1 MQGGARPDGK
11 LMFKRISRY
20 LDKFLHKLKL
30 KPLTL
35 AEKCRLQFGAA
46 VLFSL
51 TVALLI
57 PYFWMGK
64 LTEKIA
70 LDAGRAVADT
80 AYEKHFRIQSETDK
94 GLVMLDEMGRERKP
108 DNRASQWIRLDAN
121 NKKATANLSEK
132 QQEVVEKLVS
142 DDNRDDFAWI
152 DRSKPFASNNYIRI
166 VRAGDS
172 CIFCHKAQ
180 GAAAPFNKGRAVG
193 ALVVRTPAQQLE
205 KTILMN
211 RLWISS
217 AGLLAAIGA
226 MVAFYI
232 IAQRVILSPIRQLRA
247 LVSNISEGNLDAR
260 SAIKTGDEYEKLSD
274 AFNAMLDGLQE
285 SQEKLRQANKQLD
298 AKIAQ
303 LSDRNI
309 ELFKA
314 NKLKSEFLANMSHEF
329 RTPLNAILGFAQL
342 LREKPAGDIEKSRRY
357 ADNISTSGRA
367 LLNMINDLLDLAKA
381 EAGKME
387 MRIEK
392 TSIQQLCQSIVG
404 FFAPL
409 TEQKNIEIHLY
420 VATDIPLIQTDYGKV
435 QQILYNLLSN
445 AVKFTPEN
453 GSVNITAG
461 MLDDLTVRISITDT
475 GPGIEDA
482 NHGKIFEKFRQI
494 DGSITR
500 QGSGTGLG
508 LAICKELAGLLSGS
522 ISLKSEPGKGS
533 TFSLDI
539 PINLPTESDSEQLDE

>member
-1 MQGGARPDGK
+1 
-11 LMFKRISRY
+11 MFRKAGRY
-20 LDKFLHKLKL
+20 LDKLLRRLRL

-51 TVALLI
+51 TLALLI

-80 AYEKHFRIQSETDK
+80 AFELHFQIQADPDK
-94 GLVMLDEMGRERKP
+94 GLAMLDDMGRERKSA
-108 DNRASQWIRLDAN
+108 NRMNRWIRLDGDD
-121 NKKATANLSEK
+121 KDATAGLTK
-132 QQEVVEKLVS
+132 RQQDVIKDLTG
-142 DDNRDDFAWI
+142 DQPRDDFAWI
-152 DRSKPFASNNYIRI
+152 DDSVAGNNYIRI
-166 VRAGDS
+166 VRATDS
-172 CIFCHKAQ
+172 CIFCHKPQ
-180 GAAAPFNKGRAVG
+180 GSAAAFNKGKVVG
-193 ALVVRTPAQQLE
+193 ALIVKMPARQLA

-211 RLWISS
+211 RLWTIS

-232 IAQRVILSPIRQLRA
+232 ITQRVILSPIRQLRA
-247 LVSNISEGNLDAR
+247 LVNNVAEGNLDAR
-260 SAIKTGDEYEKLSD
+260 SVIKTGDEYERLSE
-274 AFNAMLDGLQE
+274 AFNNMLDGLQD

-309 ELFKA
+309 QLFKA

-342 LREKPAGDIEKSRRY
+342 LREKPGEDLEKSKRY
-357 ADNISTSGRA
+357 ADNIITSGRS

-387 MRIEK
+387 LRVEK
-392 TSIQQLCQSIVG
+392 TSIGQLCESLVT
-404 FFAPL
+404 FFGPL
-409 TEQKNIEIHLY
+409 TEQKNITLDLD
-420 VATDIPLIQTDYGKV
+420 VADDIPLVQTDYGKV

-445 AVKFTPEN
+445 ATKFTPQD
-453 GSVNITAG
+453 GRVGIAAG
-461 MLDDLTVRISITDT
+461 MLDDVTVRISVSDT
-475 GPGIEDA
+475 GPGIAEDSRQ
-482 NHGKIFEKFRQI
+482 KIFEKFRQV

-500 QGSGTGLG
+500 PGTGTGLG
-508 LAICKELAGLLSGS
+508 LAICKELADLLAGT
-522 ISLKSEPGKGS
+522 ISLESSEGDGT

-539 PINLPTESDSEQLDE
+539 PVNLPTKPAEAESASPAK

>member
-1 MQGGARPDGK
+1 MLR
-11 LMFKRISRY
+11 
-20 LDKFLHKLKL
+20 L

-57 PYFWMGK
+57 PYFWMSK

-70 LDAGRAVADT
+70 LDAGRAVSDT
-80 AYEKHFRIQSETDK
+80 AFEKHFRIQADSDK
-94 GLVMLDEMGRERKP
+94 GLARLDESGRERKP
-108 DNRASQWIRLDAN
+108 ENRASQWIRLDGNA
-121 NKKATANLSEK
+121 KKVTAGLSEI
-132 QQEVVEKLVS
+132 QQEVLARLIL
-142 DDNRDDFAWI
+142 DDHRDDFAWI
-152 DRSKPFASNNYIRI
+152 DRSKPFATNNYISI
-166 VRAGDS
+166 VRATDS
-172 CIFCHKAQ
+172 CISCHKSQ
-180 GAAAPFNKGRAVG
+180 GAAAAFNKGAPVG
-193 ALVVRTPAQQLE
+193 ALIVQTPARQLE

-232 IAQRVILSPIRQLRA
+232 IAQRVILRPIRQLRA
-247 LVSNISEGNLDAR
+247 LVGNISEGNLDAR
-260 SAIKTGDEYEKLSD
+260 SAIKSGDEYENLSD
-274 AFNAMLDGLQE
+274 AFNNMLDGLQE
-285 SQEKLRQANKQLD
+285 SQEKLRLANKQLD
-298 AKIAQ
+298 AKIGQ

-342 LREKPAGDIEKSRRY
+342 LREKPADDVEKSKRY
-357 ADNISTSGRA
+357 AENISTSGRA

-409 TEQKNIEIHLY
+409 TAQKSIEIHLY
-420 VATDIPLIQTDYGKV
+420 IATDIPLVQTDYGKV

-445 AVKFTPEN
+445 AVKFTPEK
-453 GSVNITAG
+453 GKVNITAG
-461 MLDDLTVRISITDT
+461 MLDDLTVRISIADS
-475 GPGIEDA
+475 GPGIEKQ
-482 NHGKIFEKFRQI
+482 NQEKIFEKFRQI

-500 QGSGTGLG
+500 KGSGTGLG
-508 LAICKELAGLLSGS
+508 LAICRELANLLAGS
-522 ISLKSEPGKGS
+522 ISLESEPGKGS

-539 PINLPTESDSEQLDE
+539 PVNLKT

>member
-1 MQGGARPDGK
+1 MLLRR
-11 LMFKRISRY
+11 LR
-20 LDKFLHKLKL
+20 L

-51 TVALLI
+51 TLALLI

-80 AYEKHFRIQSETDK
+80 AFEKHFQIQADPDK
-94 GLVMLDEMGRERKP
+94 GLAMLDDMGRERKSE
-108 DNRASQWIRLDAN
+108 NRMNRWIRLDGDD
-121 NKKATANLSEK
+121 KDATAGLTK
-132 QQEVVEKLVS
+132 RQQDVIKELGG
-142 DDNRDDFAWI
+142 DQQRDDFAWVHR
-152 DRSKPFASNNYIRI
+152 DNSVACNNYIRI
-166 VRAGDS
+166 VRATDS
-172 CIFCHKAQ
+172 CIFCHKPQ
-180 GAAAPFNKGRAVG
+180 GPAAAFNKGKVVG
-193 ALVVRTPAQQLE
+193 ALIVQMPARQLA

-211 RLWISS
+211 RLWTIS

-232 IAQRVILSPIRQLRA
+232 ITQRVILRPIRQLRA
-247 LVSNISEGNLDAR
+247 LVNNVAEGNLDAR
-260 SAIKTGDEYEKLSD
+260 SVIKTGDEYERLSE
-274 AFNAMLDGLQE
+274 AFNNMLDGLQD

-309 ELFKA
+309 QLFKA

-342 LREKPAGDIEKSRRY
+342 LREKPGEDLEKSKRY
-357 ADNISTSGRA
+357 ADNIITSGRS

-387 MRIEK
+387 LRVEK
-392 TSIQQLCQSIVG
+392 TSIAQLCESLVT
-404 FFAPL
+404 FFSPL
-409 TEQKNIEIHLY
+409 TEQKNITLDLD
-420 VATDIPLIQTDYGKV
+420 VADDIPLVQTDYGKV

-445 AVKFTPEN
+445 AIKFTPQD
-453 GSVNITAG
+453 GRVAIAAG
-461 MLDDLTVRISITDT
+461 MLDDVTVRISVSDT
-475 GPGIEDA
+475 GPGIAEDSRQ
-482 NHGKIFEKFRQI
+482 KIFEKFRQV

-500 QGSGTGLG
+500 PGAGTGLG
-508 LAICKELAGLLSGS
+508 LAICKELADLLAGT
-522 ISLKSEPGKGS
+522 ISLESRQGHGT

-539 PINLPTESDSEQLDE
+539 PVNLPTKPAKVQSASPAQ

>member
-1 MQGGARPDGK
+1 
-11 LMFKRISRY
+11 MFRKVGRY
-20 LDKFLHKLKL
+20 LDVLLRRLRL

-51 TVALLI
+51 TLALLI

-80 AYEKHFRIQSETDK
+80 AFEKHFQIQADPDK
-94 GLVMLDEMGRERKP
+94 GLAMLDNMGGERAA
-108 DNRASQWIRLDAN
+108 DNRMNRWIRLDDGEKN
-121 NKKATANLSEK
+121 ATADLTDTQKKEI
-132 QQEVVEKLVS
+132 EKLKK
-142 DDNRDDFAWI
+142 DARRDDFAWI
-152 DRSKPFASNNYIRI
+152 DRNDPVACNNYIRI
-166 VRAGDS
+166 VRAEDS
-172 CIFCHKAQ
+172 CIFKCHKAQ
-180 GAAAPFNKGRAVG
+180 GPAAAFNKGKVVG
-193 ALVVRTPAQQLE
+193 ALIVKTPARQLA

-211 RLWISS
+211 RLWTIS

-232 IAQRVILSPIRQLRA
+232 ITQRVILSPIRQLRA
-247 LVSNISEGNLDAR
+247 MVNNVAEGNLDAR
-260 SAIKTGDEYEKLSD
+260 SVIKTGDEYERLSE
-274 AFNAMLDGLQE
+274 AFNNMLGGLQD

-309 ELFKA
+309 QLFKA

-342 LREKPAGDIEKSRRY
+342 LREKPGEDLGKSERY
-357 ADNISTSGRA
+357 ADNIITSGRS

-387 MRIEK
+387 LRIEK
-392 TSIQQLCQSIVG
+392 ASIGQLCESLVA
-404 FFAPL
+404 FFGPL
-409 TEQKNIEIHLY
+409 TKQKNITLDLE
-420 VATDIPLIQTDYGKV
+420 VADDIPIVQTDYGKV

-445 AVKFTPEN
+445 ALKFTPQD
-453 GSVNITAG
+453 GRVAITAG
-461 MLDDLTVRISITDT
+461 MLDDITVRISVSDT
-475 GPGIEDA
+475 GCGIAE
-482 NHGKIFEKFRQI
+482 GSRQKIFEKFRQV

-500 QGSGTGLG
+500 PGAGTGLG
-508 LAICKELAGLLSGS
+508 LAICKELADLLAGT
-522 ISLKSEPGKGS
+522 ISLESSEGDGT

-539 PINLPTESDSEQLDE
+539 PVNLPTKPAETETTSPAK

>member
-1 MQGGARPDGK
+1 
-11 LMFKRISRY
+11 MFRKVGRY
-20 LDKFLHKLKL
+20 LDALLRKLRL

-51 TVALLI
+51 ALALLI

-70 LDAGRAVADT
+70 LDAGRAVGDT
-80 AYEKHFRIQSETDK
+80 AFEKHFQIEADPDK
-94 GLVMLDEMGRERKP
+94 GLAMLDDMGRERKP
-108 DNRASQWIRLDAN
+108 ENRMNRWIRLDAAD
-121 NKKATANLSEK
+121 KDATAELADR
-132 QQEVVEKLVS
+132 QREVVEELAA
-142 DDNRDDFAWI
+142 DAQRNDFAWI
-152 DRSKPFASNNYIRI
+152 DRDASVACNNYVRV
-166 VRAGDS
+166 VRATDS
-172 CIFCHKAQ
+172 CMFCHKPQ
-180 GAAAPFNKGRAVG
+180 GSAEAFNKGQVVG
-193 ALVVRTPAQQLE
+193 ALIVRMPARQLA

-211 RLWISS
+211 RLWTIS

-232 IAQRVILSPIRQLRA
+232 ITQRVILSPIRQLRA
-247 LVSNISEGNLDAR
+247 MVNNVAEGNLDAR
-260 SAIKTGDEYEKLSD
+260 TVIKTGDEYEKLSE
-274 AFNAMLDGLQE
+274 AFNNMLDGLQD

-309 ELFKA
+309 QLFKA

-342 LREKPAGDIEKSRRY
+342 IREKPGEDLEKSKRY
-357 ADNISTSGRA
+357 ADNIITSGRS

-387 MRIEK
+387 LRVEK
-392 TSIQQLCQSIVG
+392 TSIGQLCENLVS
-404 FFAPL
+404 FFGPL
-409 TEQKNIEIHLY
+409 TEQKNITLDLD
-420 VATDIPLIQTDYGKV
+420 VDDDIPLVQTDYGKV

-445 AVKFTPEN
+445 AIKFTPQD
-453 GSVNITAG
+453 GRVAIAAG
-461 MLDDLTVRISITDT
+461 MLDDMTVRISVSDT
-475 GPGIEDA
+475 GPGIAEA
-482 NHGKIFEKFRQI
+482 SQQKIFEKFRQV

-500 QGSGTGLG
+500 PGTGTGLG
-508 LAICKELAGLLSGS
+508 LAICKQLADLLAGT
-522 ISLKSEPGKGS
+522 ISLESRLGDGT

-539 PINLPTESDSEQLDE
+539 PVNLPTKPTDAQNASPTA

>member
-1 MQGGARPDGK
+1 MVRKVG
-11 LMFKRISRY
+11 RY
-20 LDKFLHKLKL
+20 LDVLLRRLRL

-51 TVALLI
+51 TLALLI

-80 AYEKHFRIQSETDK
+80 AFEKHSQIQADPHK
-94 GLVMLDEMGRERKP
+94 GLVMLDDMGRKRKSE
-108 DNRASQWIRLDAN
+108 NRMNRWIRLDDGD
-121 NKKATANLSEK
+121 KDTTADLADR
-132 QQEVVEKLVS
+132 QREVIEELAA
-142 DDNRDDFAWI
+142 DARREDFAWI
-152 DRSKPFASNNYIRI
+152 DRDDSVACNNYVRI
-166 VRAGDS
+166 VRATDL
-172 CIFCHKAQ
+172 CISCHKPQ
-180 GAAAPFNKGRAVG
+180 GSAVAFNMGEVVG
-193 ALVVRTPAQQLE
+193 ALIVRMPALQLAN
-205 KTILMN
+205 TILIN
-211 RLWISS
+211 RLLTIS

-232 IAQRVILSPIRQLRA
+232 ITQRVILSPIRQLRA
-247 LVSNISEGNLDAR
+247 LVNNVAEGNLDAR
-260 SAIKTGDEYEKLSD
+260 SVIKTGDEYERLSE
-274 AFNAMLDGLQE
+274 AFNNMLDGLQD

-309 ELFKA
+309 QLFKA

-342 LREKPAGDIEKSRRY
+342 LREKPGEDLEKSKRY
-357 ADNISTSGRA
+357 ADNIITSGRS

-387 MRIEK
+387 LRIEK
-392 TSIQQLCQSIVG
+392 TSIGQLCESLVS
-404 FFAPL
+404 FFGPL
-409 TEQKNIEIHLY
+409 TEQKNIALDLD
-420 VATDIPLIQTDYGKV
+420 VANDIPLVQTDYGKV

-445 AVKFTPEN
+445 AIKFTPQD
-453 GSVNITAG
+453 GRVGIAAG
-461 MLDDLTVRISITDT
+461 MLDDVTVRISVSDT
-475 GPGIEDA
+475 GCGIAEDSRQ
-482 NHGKIFEKFRQI
+482 KIFEKFRQV

-500 QGSGTGLG
+500 PGTGTGLG
-508 LAICKELAGLLSGS
+508 LAICKELADLLAGT
-522 ISLKSEPGKGS
+522 ISLESSEGDGT

-539 PINLPTESDSEQLDE
+539 PVNLPTKPTETETASPAK

>member
-1 MQGGARPDGK
+1 
-11 LMFKRISRY
+11 MFRKVGRY
-20 LDKFLHKLKL
+20 LDVVLRRLRL

-51 TVALLI
+51 ALALLI

-70 LDAGRAVADT
+70 LDAGRAVGDT
-80 AYEKHFRIQSETDK
+80 AFEKHFRIQVDPDK
-94 GLVMLDEMGRERKP
+94 GLAMLDDMGRERKSE
-108 DNRASQWIRLDAN
+108 NRMNRWIRLDTDD
-121 NKKATANLSEK
+121 KDATAELADR
-132 QQEVVEKLVS
+132 QREVVEELAA
-142 DDNRDDFAWI
+142 DAQRNDFAWI
-152 DRSKPFASNNYIRI
+152 DRDASVACNNYIRV
-166 VRAGDS
+166 VRATDS
-172 CIFCHKAQ
+172 CMFCHKPQ
-180 GAAAPFNKGRAVG
+180 GSAKPFNKGQVIG
-193 ALVVRTPAQQLE
+193 ALVVRTPARHLA

-211 RLWISS
+211 QLWTIS

-232 IAQRVILSPIRQLRA
+232 ITQRVILSPIRQLRA
-247 LVSNISEGNLDAR
+247 MVNNVAEGNLDAR
-260 SAIKTGDEYEKLSD
+260 TVIKTDDEYERLSE
-274 AFNAMLDGLQE
+274 AFNHMLDGLQD
-285 SQEKLRQANKQLD
+285 SQQKLRQANKQLD

-309 ELFKA
+309 QLFKA

-342 LREKPAGDIEKSRRY
+342 IREKPGEHLEKSKRY
-357 ADNISTSGRA
+357 ADNIITSGRS

-387 MRIEK
+387 LRVEK
-392 TSIQQLCQSIVG
+392 TSIGQLCENLVS
-404 FFAPL
+404 FFGPL
-409 TEQKNIEIHLY
+409 TEQKNITLDLD
-420 VATDIPLIQTDYGKV
+420 VADDIPLVQTDYGKV

-445 AVKFTPEN
+445 ALKFTPQD
-453 GSVNITAG
+453 GRVAIAAG
-461 MLDDLTVRISITDT
+461 MLDDMTVRISVSDT
-475 GPGIEDA
+475 GPGIAEESRQ
-482 NHGKIFEKFRQI
+482 KIFEKFRQV

-500 QGSGTGLG
+500 SGTGTGLG
-508 LAICKELAGLLSGS
+508 LAICKELADLLAGT
-522 ISLKSEPGKGS
+522 ISLESRQGHGT

-539 PINLPTESDSEQLDE
+539 PVNLPTKRADGEGDSPAP

>member
-1 MQGGARPDGK
+1 MLKNILRH
-11 LMFKRISRY
+11 
-20 LDKFLHKLKL
+20 LDKILHKLKL
-30 KPLTL
+30 KPLSL

-51 TVALLI
+51 TLALLI

-70 LDAGRAVADT
+70 LDTGRAVADT
-80 AYEKHFRIQSETDK
+80 AFEKHFRIQPTPEK
-94 GLVMLDEMGRERKP
+94 GLVMLNEMGHERKP
-108 DNRASQWIRLDAN
+108 ENRPNQWIRLDN
-121 NKKATANLSEK
+121 DQKQNIENLTEK
-132 QQEVVEKLVS
+132 QQEVLRQLIS
-142 DDNRDDFAWI
+142 DEHRDDFAWI
-152 DRSKPFASNNYIRI
+152 DRSKTPASNNYIRI
-166 VRAGDS
+166 VEAADS
-172 CIFCHKAQ
+172 CIFCHKPQ
-180 GAAAPFNKGRAVG
+180 GSGTPFNKGQAVG
-193 ALVVRTPAQQLE
+193 ALVVQAPARQLE

-211 RLWISS
+211 RLWTSI

-232 IAQRVILSPIRQLRA
+232 ITQRVILRPIRQLRA
-247 LVSNISEGNLDAR
+247 LVGNISEGNLDAR
-260 SAIKTGDEYEKLSD
+260 SAIKSGDEYEKLSD
-274 AFNAMLDGLQE
+274 AFNDMLDGLQE

-303 LSDRNI
+303 VSDRNI

-342 LREKPAGDIEKSRRY
+342 LREKPDDDAEKSKRY
-357 ADNISTSGRA
+357 AENIVTSGRS

-381 EAGKME
+381 EAGKIE

-392 TSIQQLCQSIVG
+392 TSIPQLCKGLVG
-404 FFAPL
+404 FFGPL
-409 TEQKNIEIHLY
+409 TEQKNIKMDLY
-420 VATDIPLIQTDYGKV
+420 IATDIPIVHTDYGKV

-445 AVKFTPEN
+445 AIKFTPEN
-453 GSVNITAG
+453 GRVKITAK
-461 MLDDLTVRISITDT
+461 MLDELNVRVSVSDS
-475 GPGIEDA
+475 GPGIAEE
-482 NHGKIFEKFRQI
+482 NHDKIFEKFRQI

-508 LAICKELAGLLSGS
+508 LAICKELAQLLSGTIS
-522 ISLKSEPGKGS
+522 IESQLDVGT

-539 PINLPTESDSEQLDE
+539 PTNLPTEPPAESAAE

>member
-1 MQGGARPDGK
+1 
-11 LMFKRISRY
+11 MFRKVGRY
-20 LDKFLHKLKL
+20 LDVLLRRLRL

-51 TVALLI
+51 TLALLI

-80 AYEKHFRIQSETDK
+80 AFEKHFQIQADPDK
-94 GLVMLDEMGRERKP
+94 GLAMLDDMGRERKSA
-108 DNRASQWIRLDAN
+108 NRMNRWIRLDGGD
-121 NKKATANLSEK
+121 KDATAWLTK
-132 QQEVVEKLVS
+132 RQQDVIEDLTS
-142 DDNRDDFAWI
+142 DQPRDDFAWI
-152 DRSKPFASNNYIRI
+152 DRDDPVACNNYVRI
-166 VRAGDS
+166 VRAEDS
-172 CIFCHKAQ
+172 CIFCHKPQ
-180 GAAAPFNKGRAVG
+180 GPAAAFNKGKVVG
-193 ALVVRTPAQQLE
+193 ALIVRTPARQLAN
-205 KTILMN
+205 TVLMN
-211 RLWISS
+211 RLWTIS

-232 IAQRVILSPIRQLRA
+232 ITQRVILSPIRQLRA
-247 LVSNISEGNLDAR
+247 LVNNVSEGNLDAR
-260 SAIKTGDEYEKLSD
+260 SVIKSGDEYERLSE
-274 AFNAMLDGLQE
+274 AFNNMLDGLQD

-309 ELFKA
+309 QLFKA

-342 LREKPAGDIEKSRRY
+342 LREKPGEDLEKSKRY
-357 ADNISTSGRA
+357 ADNIITSGRS

-387 MRIEK
+387 LRIEK
-392 TSIQQLCQSIVG
+392 TSIGQLCKSLVT
-404 FFAPL
+404 FFGPL
-409 TEQKNIEIHLY
+409 TEQKNIALDLD
-420 VATDIPLIQTDYGKV
+420 VADDIPLVQTDYGKV

-445 AVKFTPEN
+445 AIKFTPQD
-453 GSVNITAG
+453 GRVAIAAG
-461 MLDDLTVRISITDT
+461 MLDDITVRISVSDT
-475 GPGIEDA
+475 GCGIAEDSRQ
-482 NHGKIFEKFRQI
+482 KIFEKFRQV

-500 QGSGTGLG
+500 PGTGTGLG
-508 LAICKELAGLLSGS
+508 LAICKELADLLAGT
-522 ISLKSEPGKGS
+522 ISLESCEGDGT

-539 PINLPTESDSEQLDE
+539 PVNLPTKPAKTETTSPAK

>member
-1 MQGGARPDGK
+1 
-11 LMFKRISRY
+11 MFRKVGRY
-20 LDKFLHKLKL
+20 LDVLLRRLRL

-51 TVALLI
+51 TLALLI
-57 PYFWMGK
+57 PYFWMSK

-80 AYEKHFRIQSETDK
+80 AFELHFQIQADPDK
-94 GLVMLDEMGRERKP
+94 GLAMLDDMGRERKSE
-108 DNRASQWIRLDAN
+108 NRMNRWIRLDGGD
-121 NKKATANLSEK
+121 KDATAGLADR
-132 QQEVVEKLVS
+132 QREVVEELAA
-142 DDNRDDFAWI
+142 DAQRNDFAWI
-152 DRSKPFASNNYIRI
+152 DRDDSVACNNYVRV
-166 VRAGDS
+166 VRATDS
-172 CIFCHKAQ
+172 CMFCHKPQ
-180 GAAAPFNKGRAVG
+180 GSAEAFNKVQVVG
-193 ALVVRTPAQQLE
+193 ALIVRTPARHLA
-205 KTILMN
+205 LMN
-211 RLWISS
+211 RLWTIS

-232 IAQRVILSPIRQLRA
+232 ITQRVILSPIRQLRA
-247 LVSNISEGNLDAR
+247 MVNNVAEGNLDAR
-260 SAIKTGDEYEKLSD
+260 TVIKTGDEYERLSE
-274 AFNAMLDGLQE
+274 AFNDMLDGLQD

-309 ELFKA
+309 QLFKA

-342 LREKPAGDIEKSRRY
+342 LREKPGEDLEKSKRY
-357 ADNISTSGRA
+357 ADNILTSGRS

-387 MRIEK
+387 LRVEK
-392 TSIQQLCQSIVG
+392 TSIGQLCENLVS
-404 FFAPL
+404 FFGPL
-409 TEQKNIEIHLY
+409 TEQKNITLDLD
-420 VATDIPLIQTDYGKV
+420 VADDIPLVQTDYGKV

-445 AVKFTPEN
+445 AIKFTPQD
-453 GSVNITAG
+453 GRVAIVAG
-461 MLDDLTVRISITDT
+461 MLDDMTVRISVSDT
-475 GPGIEDA
+475 GPGIAEESRQ
-482 NHGKIFEKFRQI
+482 KIFEKFRQV

-500 QGSGTGLG
+500 PGTGTGLG
-508 LAICKELAGLLSGS
+508 LAICKQLADLLAGT
-522 ISLKSEPGKGS
+522 ISLESHEAHGT

-539 PINLPTESDSEQLDE
+539 PVNLPTKPADVESASPTA

>member
-1 MQGGARPDGK
+1 
-11 LMFKRISRY
+11 MFRKAGRY
-20 LDKFLHKLKL
+20 LDKLLRRLRL

-51 TVALLI
+51 TLALLI

-80 AYEKHFRIQSETDK
+80 AFELHFQIQADPDK
-94 GLVMLDEMGRERKP
+94 GLAMLDDMGRARKSE
-108 DNRASQWIRLDAN
+108 NRMNRWIRLDGDD
-121 NKKATANLSEK
+121 KDATADLTDR
-132 QQEVVEKLVS
+132 QREVVEELAA
-142 DDNRDDFAWI
+142 DAQRNDFAWI
-152 DRSKPFASNNYIRI
+152 DRDASVACNNYIRV
-166 VRAGDS
+166 VRARDS
-172 CIFCHKAQ
+172 CMFCHKPQ
-180 GAAAPFNKGRAVG
+180 GSAEPFNKGQVVG
-193 ALVVRTPAQQLE
+193 ALIVRTPARQLA

-211 RLWISS
+211 RLWTIS

-232 IAQRVILSPIRQLRA
+232 ITQRVILSPIRQLRA
-247 LVSNISEGNLDAR
+247 MVNNVAEGNLDAR
-260 SAIKTGDEYEKLSD
+260 TVIKTGDEYERLSE
-274 AFNAMLDGLQE
+274 AFNDMLDGLQD

-309 ELFKA
+309 QLFKA

-342 LREKPAGDIEKSRRY
+342 IREKPGEDLEKSKRY
-357 ADNISTSGRA
+357 ADNIITSGRS

-387 MRIEK
+387 LRVEK
-392 TSIQQLCQSIVG
+392 TSIGQLCENLVS
-404 FFAPL
+404 FFGPL
-409 TEQKNIEIHLY
+409 TEQKNITLDLD
-420 VATDIPLIQTDYGKV
+420 VADDIPLVQTDYGKV

-445 AVKFTPEN
+445 AIKFTPQD
-453 GSVNITAG
+453 GRVAIAAG
-461 MLDDLTVRISITDT
+461 MLDDMTVRISVSDT
-475 GPGIEDA
+475 GPGIA
-482 NHGKIFEKFRQI
+482 KASRQKIFEKFRQV

-500 QGSGTGLG
+500 PGTGTGLG
-508 LAICKELAGLLSGS
+508 LAICKELADLLAGT
-522 ISLKSEPGKGS
+522 ISLESRQGQGT

-539 PINLPTESDSEQLDE
+539 PVNLPTKPADVESASPAP